1 MLYWKIKNNTYT
13 KKMIDSANLWVY
25 NKILYLPIELIVKNK
40 IMIRTITH
48 FIALITYFLILSFFV
63 TINSALADI
72 MMISDF
78 IPLKKLLEEADQDT
92 LVIFDVDHV
101 LIMPTDEYT
110 LNRHPYRK
118 ELWKEIEGRLSKE
131 EMKTLYGLTASKA
144 KWRLVDPDII
154 DIFTRLKERQ
164 IPSIAL
170 TSIYTGKFGNIEK
183 LEDWRI
189 KHLHDLG
196 FDFVN
201 LTPIKKEILLY
212 ELEEQDGVP
221 MLKSGVILTAQID
234 KGKTLEYI
242 LRHNNYYP
250 KTIIFIDDMLNNLES
265 LERLSSKLK
274 IKFHGLHYTA
284 VSNMPIPVINK
295 QIEKLRFQILEKEH
309 KWLNHQEL
317 AERNSILAE

>member
-1 MLYWKIKNNTYT
+1 MPI
-13 KKMIDSANLWVY
+13 LWVY

-201 LTPIKKEILLY
+201 LTPIKEEILLY

>member
-1 MLYWKIKNNTYT
+1 MPIL
-13 KKMIDSANLWVY
+13 LVY

>member
-1 MLYWKIKNNTYT
+1 
-13 KKMIDSANLWVY
+13 
-25 NKILYLPIELIVKNK
+25 
-40 IMIRTITH
+40 MIRTITH

>member
-1 MLYWKIKNNTYT
+1 LYC
-13 KKMIDSANLWVY
+13 
-25 NKILYLPIELIVKNK
+25 
-40 IMIRTITH
+40 
-48 FIALITYFLILSFFV
+48 
-63 TINSALADI
+63 
-72 MMISDF
+72 
-78 IPLKKLLEEADQDT
+78 
-92 LVIFDVDHV
+92 
-101 LIMPTDEYT
+101 
-110 LNRHPYRK
+110 
-118 ELWKEIEGRLSKE
+118 
-131 EMKTLYGLTASKA
+131 LTASKA

-201 LTPIKKEILLY
+201 LTPIKEEILLY

>member
-1 MLYWKIKNNTYT
+1 MLRI
-13 KKMIDSANLWVY
+13 
-25 NKILYLPIELIVKNK
+25 K
-40 IMIRTITH
+40 IMIRIITH
-48 FIALITYFLILSFFV
+48 FIALITYFLILSFFM

-72 MMISDF
+72 ITISDF

-154 DIFTRLKERQ
+154 DIFTHLKERQ

-196 FDFVN
+196 FDFFN
-201 LTPIKKEILLY
+201 LTPIKEDILLY

-317 AERNSILAE
+317 AERNLILAE

>member
-1 MLYWKIKNNTYT
+1 
-13 KKMIDSANLWVY
+13 
-25 NKILYLPIELIVKNK
+25 
-40 IMIRTITH
+40 MIRTITH

-201 LTPIKKEILLY
+201 LTPIKEEILLY

>member
-1 MLYWKIKNNTYT
+1 
-13 KKMIDSANLWVY
+13 
-25 NKILYLPIELIVKNK
+25 
-40 IMIRTITH
+40 MIRTITH

-201 LTPIKKEILLY
+201 LTPIKEEILLY

-317 AERNSILAE
+317 AERNLILAE

>member
-1 MLYWKIKNNTYT
+1 
-13 KKMIDSANLWVY
+13 
-25 NKILYLPIELIVKNK
+25 
-40 IMIRTITH
+40 MIRTITH

-72 MMISDF
+72 ITISDF

-201 LTPIKKEILLY
+201 LTPIKEEILLY

-317 AERNSILAE
+317 AERNLILAE

>member
-1 MLYWKIKNNTYT
+1 MPI
-13 KKMIDSANLWVY
+13 LWVY

-63 TINSALADI
+63 IINSALADI

-212 ELEEQDGVP
+212 ELEEQDGIP

>member
-1 MLYWKIKNNTYT
+1 MLRI
-13 KKMIDSANLWVY
+13 
-25 NKILYLPIELIVKNK
+25 K

-63 TINSALADI
+63 TINSVLADI
-72 MMISDF
+72 ITISDF

-201 LTPIKKEILLY
+201 LTPIKEEILLY

-274 IKFHGLHYTA
+274 IKFYVLHYTA

-317 AERNSILAE
+317 AERNLILAE

>member
-1 MLYWKIKNNTYT
+1 MPI
-13 KKMIDSANLWVY
+13 LWVY

-131 EMKTLYGLTASKA
+131 EMKTLYGLTVSKA

-201 LTPIKKEILLY
+201 LTPIKEEILLY

-274 IKFHGLHYTA
+274 IKFYGLHYTA

-317 AERNSILAE
+317 AERNLILAE

>member
-1 MLYWKIKNNTYT
+1 
-13 KKMIDSANLWVY
+13 
-25 NKILYLPIELIVKNK
+25 
-40 IMIRTITH
+40 MIRTITH

-63 TINSALADI
+63 TINSVLADI
-72 MMISDF
+72 ITISDF

-201 LTPIKKEILLY
+201 LTPIKEEILLY

-250 KTIIFIDDMLNNLES
+250 KTIIFIDDMLNNLKS

-274 IKFHGLHYTA
+274 IKFYGLHYTA

-317 AERNSILAE
+317 AERNLILAE

>member
-1 MLYWKIKNNTYT
+1 MPI
-13 KKMIDSANLWVY
+13 LWVY

-201 LTPIKKEILLY
+201 LTPIKEEILLY

-242 LRHNNYYP
+242 LGHNNYYP

-317 AERNSILAE
+317 AERNLILAE

>member
-1 MLYWKIKNNTYT
+1 
-13 KKMIDSANLWVY
+13 
-25 NKILYLPIELIVKNK
+25 
-40 IMIRTITH
+40 MIRTITH

-72 MMISDF
+72 ITISDF

-201 LTPIKKEILLY
+201 LTPIKEEILLY

>member
-1 MLYWKIKNNTYT
+1 MPIL
-13 KKMIDSANLWVY
+13 LVY

-201 LTPIKKEILLY
+201 LTPIKEEILLY

>member
-1 MLYWKIKNNTYT
+1 MPI
-13 KKMIDSANLWVY
+13 LWVY
-25 NKILYLPIELIVKNK
+25 NKILYLPIELVVKNK

-72 MMISDF
+72 ITISDF

-201 LTPIKKEILLY
+201 LTPIKEEILLY

>member
-1 MLYWKIKNNTYT
+1 MPI
-13 KKMIDSANLWVY
+13 LWVY

-250 KTIIFIDDMLNNLES
+250 KTIIFIDDMLNNLKS

-317 AERNSILAE
+317 AERNLILAE

>member
-1 MLYWKIKNNTYT
+1 MPI
-13 KKMIDSANLWVY
+13 LWVY

>member
-1 MLYWKIKNNTYT
+1 MPI
-13 KKMIDSANLWVY
+13 LWVY

-201 LTPIKKEILLY
+201 LTPIKEEILLY

-317 AERNSILAE
+317 AERNLILAE